1 MINSFTVTNPSGES
15 LMFDLRRP
23 ELSGFLVSDISGLG
37 PVVAIIN
44 DTELAS
50 SDGSKHNSARLGAR
64 NIVISFIFMD
74 MPTIEATR
82 LMSYRY
88 FPIKKKVSLIF
99 ETEGRLCQTE
109 GYVESNSPNI
119 FSPQSGTQVSIVC
132 QDPYFYSLD
141 TNTTVFTSIVPIF
154 EFEFFTDTPIE
165 FGQVSTLT
173 SGNVYYEG
181 DAAIG
186 VTFDILANGPV
197 GDLSIYNSTTQEALV
212 IESARLSALTG
223 SGIVSGD
230 QIYIST
236 IKGDKYV
243 VLLREGTE
251 VNILNALTKTSDW
264 ISLVSGD
271 NIIGYTA
278 TSGVEN
284 IQLTVQNNIM
294 YEGI

>member
-119 FSPQSGTQVSIVC
+119 FSSQSGTQISIIC

-154 EFEFFTDTPIE
+154 EFEFFTDVPIE

-173 SGNVYYEG
+173 SGNVHYEG
-181 DAAIG
+181 DAEIG
-186 VTFDILANGPV
+186 VTFDILANGAV

-251 VNILNALTKTSDW
+251 INILNALTKTSDW